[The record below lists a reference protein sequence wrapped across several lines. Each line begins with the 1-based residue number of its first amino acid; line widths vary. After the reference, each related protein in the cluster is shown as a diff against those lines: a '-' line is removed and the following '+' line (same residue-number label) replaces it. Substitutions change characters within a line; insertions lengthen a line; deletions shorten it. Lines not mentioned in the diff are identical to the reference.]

1 MNPLFGFIAGVRVV
15 LLCMLL
21 ASTSVSA
28 AEVIT
33 YFHNDIAGTPV
44 AATDASGNIVWRENY
59 RPYGDRLNN
68 QPASSNNKL
77 WFTGKP
83 FDPATGL
90 SYMGARYY
98 DPTLGRFIGIDPKG
112 FDPSTLHGFNQ
123 YAYANNNPYRFVDP
137 DGHSPIDVAFL
148 VYDLGKLA
156 TAMYSG
162 VGVWQAV
169 ADVTQSAVGVVSPIP
184 GAGQALKAA
193 RAADRGVDAGRA
205 GNKAEGLSL
214 ANGATKGIGE
224 ASSILQGARL
234 NEHYRQ
240 LEKYGQ
246 AGVRELENGR
256 FRYYSELTPART
268 PGEMAGA
275 RLVREWNPTTNS
287 TRTWYETLDHAGNVR
302 SVAPKPIMDVLNHR
316 IFDSSGNY
324 MGLR

>member
-1 MNPLFGFIAGVRVV
+1 MNPLFGFIAGARIV

-44 AATDASGNIVWRENY
+44 AATDTSGNIVWRENY
-59 RPYGDRLNN
+59 RPYGARLNN

-98 DPTLGRFIGIDPKG
+98 DPTLGRFIGMDPKG

-193 RAADRGVDAGRA
+193 RAAERGVDAGLV
-205 GNKAEGLSL
+205 GNKAAEGLSL
-214 ANGATKGIGE
+214 ANGAVKEATRGGE
-224 ASSILQGARL
+224 SAAAAAGRQAHKELAERVSQKPGWQSEPRMQGKDGNFYKPDVVTPSGRILELKPNTPSGRAAG
-234 NEHYRQ
+234 ERQ
-240 LEKYGQ
+240 VKNYEEQLGM
-246 AGVRELENGR
+246 RGR
-256 FRYYSELTPART
+256 VIYYE
-268 PGEMAGA
+268 G
-275 RLVREWNPTTNS
+275 
-287 TRTWYETLDHAGNVR
+287 
-302 SVAPKPIMDVLNHR
+302 PIP
-316 IFDSSGNY
+316 
-324 MGLR
+324 